1 MSNYIAN
8 PSPSEAESLNLAIS
22 ATFTAEPIEQMLAF
36 WVQELG
42 LRSTIQFAPYNQ
54 VFQQLLEPTSLLAR
68 NKNRQN
74 ESAINILLIRLED
87 WIGADQTYTQ
97 LEKSV
102 NELLSAIQ
110 TASIDDTTPLI
121 ICITP
126 ATPTRL
132 RDSNFASVHQ
142 RLELHLRE
150 ELSTSSTAY
159 LIPSTDCL
167 RTDFSHTKLDNVD
180 HAGTDHINIDYYDA
194 ETDKTGHVPYTDVGF
209 ARIATEIVR
218 KIAAI
223 RSRPHKVI
231 VLDCDNTLWEGVCG
245 EDGATGVKLSPQFLA
260 LQQFMLVQKNEGM
273 LLCLCSKNSE
283 QDALD
288 VFKLRSEMLIQLDD
302 LVTWRINWQ
311 AKSENIKSLAEEL
324 QLGLDSFIFL
334 DDNPVECAE
343 VEANCP
349 QVTTLLLPQ
358 NSDEFAAF
366 LQNCWAF
373 DRLKVT
379 QEDRKRTKLY
389 QQNVQREQF
398 RSKTAGLENFL
409 AGLNL
414 EITFSDLELQ
424 HLSRVS
430 QMTQRTN
437 QFNFTTIRRS
447 EAELRDLC
455 LNGSATCWVI
465 EVKDRFGDY
474 GIVSTVIFQ
483 IIDNTLWI
491 DTMLLSCRALGRGV
505 ERHIFVKLGEY
516 ARSHDATKVVAKFI
530 ATARNQPAINFLES
544 IHIDNH
550 NGHKDDSDDAGMLY
564 TFPVEYL
571 TSLSQ
576 YDAEYE
582 AQSATVSPAIS
593 SSSQKNDANSVR
605 IERSKSQLSNRIAKE
620 LRTPQQLLTQIRQQ
634 VTERPALQEPYVAP
648 QTQIE
653 QSIIDIWCNVLR
665 LDKVGINDS
674 FADLGGSS
682 LQVVQIHSQVLNTFN
697 AELPITQLFALP
709 TVRSLAQY
717 LNNST
722 NTSVTSSKAATIQ
735 SRAER
740 QKKAMARQ
748 KQLRTKQ

>member
-74 ESAINILLIRLED
+74 ESAINILLI
-87 WIGADQTYTQ
+87 
-97 LEKSV
+97 
-102 NELLSAIQ
+102 
-110 TASIDDTTPLI
+110 
-121 ICITP
+121 
-126 ATPTRL
+126 

-349 QVTTLLLPQ
+349 QVTTL
-358 NSDEFAAF
+358 
-366 LQNCWAF
+366 
-373 DRLKVT
+373 R
-379 QEDRKRTKLY
+379 
-389 QQNVQREQF
+389 
-398 RSKTAGLENFL
+398 
-409 AGLNL
+409 
-414 EITFSDLELQ
+414 
-424 HLSRVS
+424 
-430 QMTQRTN
+430 
-437 QFNFTTIRRS
+437 
-447 EAELRDLC
+447 
-455 LNGSATCWVI
+455 
-465 EVKDRFGDY
+465 
-474 GIVSTVIFQ
+474 
-483 IIDNTLWI
+483 
-491 DTMLLSCRALGRGV
+491 
-505 ERHIFVKLGEY
+505 
-516 ARSHDATKVVAKFI
+516 
-530 ATARNQPAINFLES
+530 
-544 IHIDNH
+544 
-550 NGHKDDSDDAGMLY
+550 
-564 TFPVEYL
+564 
-571 TSLSQ
+571 
-576 YDAEYE
+576 
-582 AQSATVSPAIS
+582 AIS
-593 SSSQKNDANSVR
+593 FQNG
-605 IERSKSQLSNRIAKE
+605 
-620 LRTPQQLLTQIRQQ
+620 
-634 VTERPALQEPYVAP
+634 RPREFFGWLEPRNY
-648 QTQIE
+648 I
-653 QSIIDIWCNVLR
+653 L
-665 LDKVGINDS
+665 
-674 FADLGGSS
+674 
-682 LQVVQIHSQVLNTFN
+682 
-697 AELPITQLFALP
+697 
-709 TVRSLAQY
+709 
-717 LNNST
+717 
-722 NTSVTSSKAATIQ
+722 
-735 SRAER
+735 
-740 QKKAMARQ
+740 
-748 KQLRTKQ
+748 